1 MVASALNIL
10 AALFTFA
17 VLKPMRMLSIP
28 NEKLAP
34 DRGG

>member
-10 AALFTFA
+10 TALLTFA
-17 VLKPMRMLSIP
+17 VLKPMRMLSMP
-28 NEKLAP
+28 NKKLAP